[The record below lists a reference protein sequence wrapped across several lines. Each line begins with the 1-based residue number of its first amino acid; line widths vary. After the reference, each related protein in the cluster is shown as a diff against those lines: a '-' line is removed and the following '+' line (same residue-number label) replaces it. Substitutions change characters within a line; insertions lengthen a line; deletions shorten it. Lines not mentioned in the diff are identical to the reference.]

1 MCFFVQTNHTRKEL
15 LFLMFKEINLRN
27 HSSLHKLFYSLESME
42 LLQYFKKLKW
52 EFLFVTFLIVIN
64 AGFLTLAGISSA
76 NALSAVAKLKAE
88 RFFMWVALMGGAY
101 IFYAIVNCLVN
112 VEQTRLAQNVDKLIR
127 NDIAQDLS
135 QTSYSGFHQQT
146 VATYNSWLTND
157 ITTINN
163 FGVEDFMMIIRQ
175 ISEIVFGMLTL
186 AYFNVSLVVTVIIL
200 TIIMGVVP
208 NLFSKILAKRSLEY
222 THANERLVN
231 SINDV
236 LNGFNTLF
244 LANLPQTIVKKING
258 ASDDVKEHAL
268 NYSKTAGITQAI
280 TNGLAFIS
288 QVIILGQTGWLILH
302 QLTPVGT
309 ISGAQFFASTIFA
322 ELSGISFNWQ
332 EFKSVK
338 PIIEKFKTI
347 PLKTVDGAL
356 PADFKLSNLEL
367 DKVSY
372 QYSGQDK
379 PIFENLDLDFKLK
392 NKYILMGDSAA
403 GKSTLLNLISGLLRD
418 YQGKIEISDVEY
430 NQISDRDLHDQ
441 ITYLQ
446 QDPYIFTASLEWNLT
461 LGRQVSKA
469 KIAEVIKECGLEDLI
484 AKLPDGMDTVLADQG
499 KQLSGG
505 QKQRVAFARALLR
518 DTPIY
523 LLDEA
528 TSALDKTS
536 SVQLER
542 LILTQKDKTVIM
554 VTHHLRDEV
563 KQLADQVVDLNELK
577 KN

>member
-1 MCFFVQTNHTRKEL
+1 
-15 LFLMFKEINLRN
+15 
-27 HSSLHKLFYSLESME
+27 ME
-42 LLQYFKKLKW
+42 LLQYFKRLKW

-338 PIIEKFKTI
+338 PIIEKFKTV
-347 PLKTVDGAL
+347 PLKTVHGAL
-356 PADFKLSNLEL
+356 PIDFKLSNLEL

-379 PIFENLDLDFKLK
+379 PIFENLNLNFKLK

-430 NQISDRDLHDQ
+430 NQISDKDLHDQ

-469 KIAEVIKECGLEDLI
+469 KISEVIKECGLEDLI

-528 TSALDKTS
+528 TSALDKAS

>member
-1 MCFFVQTNHTRKEL
+1 
-15 LFLMFKEINLRN
+15 
-27 HSSLHKLFYSLESME
+27 ME
-42 LLQYFKKLKW
+42 LLQYFKRLKW

-258 ASDDVKEHAL
+258 ASDDVKKHAL

-379 PIFENLDLDFKLK
+379 PIFENLNLNFKLK

-418 YQGKIEISDVEY
+418 YQGEIEIADMEY
-430 NQISDRDLHDQ
+430 NQISDQDLHDQ

-461 LGRQVSKA
+461 LGRQISKA
-469 KIAEVIKECGLEDLI
+469 KIAEVIKECGLEELI

-518 DTPIY
+518 NTPIY

-563 KQLADQVVDLNELK
+563 KQLADQVYDLTKSNSLQK
-577 KN
+577 HLH

>member
-1 MCFFVQTNHTRKEL
+1 
-15 LFLMFKEINLRN
+15 
-27 HSSLHKLFYSLESME
+27 ME
-42 LLQYFKKLKW
+42 LLQYFKRLKW

-258 ASDDVKEHAL
+258 ASDDVKKHAL

-338 PIIEKFKTI
+338 PIIEKFKTV
-347 PLKTVDGAL
+347 PLKTVHGAL
-356 PADFKLSNLEL
+356 PIDFKLSNLEL

-446 QDPYIFTASLEWNLT
+446 QDPYIFTASLEWNFT
-461 LGRQVSKA
+461 LGRQISKA
-469 KIAEVIKECGLEDLI
+469 KIAEVIKECGLEELI

-528 TSALDKTS
+528 TSALDKAS

-542 LILTQKDKTVIM
+542 LILTPKDKTVIM

>member
-1 MCFFVQTNHTRKEL
+1 
-15 LFLMFKEINLRN
+15 
-27 HSSLHKLFYSLESME
+27 ME
-42 LLQYFKKLKW
+42 LLQYFKRLKW
-52 EFLFVTFLIVIN
+52 EFLFVIFLIVIN

-88 RFFMWVALMGGAY
+88 RFFMWVTLMGGAY

-258 ASDDVKEHAL
+258 ASDDVKKHAL

-379 PIFENLDLDFKLK
+379 PIFENLNLNFKLK

-418 YQGKIEISDVEY
+418 YQGEIEIADMEY
-430 NQISDRDLHDQ
+430 NQISDQDLHDQ

-446 QDPYIFTASLEWNLT
+446 QDPYIFTASLGWNLT

-469 KIAEVIKECGLEDLI
+469 KISEVIKECGLEDLI

-528 TSALDKTS
+528 TSALDKAS

>member
-1 MCFFVQTNHTRKEL
+1 
-15 LFLMFKEINLRN
+15 
-27 HSSLHKLFYSLESME
+27 ME
-42 LLQYFKKLKW
+42 LLQYIKKLKW

-88 RFFMWVALMGGAY
+88 RFFMWVTLMGGAY

-231 SINDV
+231 TINDI

-244 LANLPQTIVKKING
+244 LANLPQTIVTKINKS
-258 ASDDVKEHAL
+258 SDDVKKHTVQYA
-268 NYSKTAGITQAI
+268 KAAGVTQAI

-302 QLTPVGT
+302 NLTPVGT

-338 PIIEKFKTI
+338 PIMKKFKSGFDLNPNNQI
-347 PLKTVDGAL
+347 VK
-356 PADFKLSNLEL
+356 NLEL
-367 DKVSY
+367 GNIKFNNISY
-372 QYSGQDK
+372 KYSKNDK
-379 PIFENLDLDFKLK
+379 PLFQNLNLDFQLN
-392 NKYILMGDSAA
+392 NKYILVGDSAA
-403 GKSTLLNLISGLLRD
+403 GKSTILNLIAGLLRNNSGD
-418 YQGKIEISDVEY
+418 IKMNDISYSAISD
-430 NQISDRDLHDQ
+430 NDLHEK
-441 ITYLQ
+441 ISYLQ
-446 QDPYIFTASLEWNLT
+446 QDPYIFSASLKWNLT
-461 LGRQVSKA
+461 LGKN
-469 KIAEVIKECGLEDLI
+469 IPDAEINNVIHECGLEDMI
-484 AKLPDGMDTVLADQG
+484 AKLPNGVDTVLNDQG
-499 KQLSGG
+499 EQLSGG
-505 QKQRVAFARALLR
+505 QKQRISFAREILR

-528 TSALDKTS
+528 TSALDKS
-536 SVQLER
+536 ASVKLEKA
-542 LILTQKDKTVIM
+542 ILSKKNKTVIM
-554 VTHHLRDEV
+554 VTHHLREEI
-563 KQLADQVVDLNELK
+563 KQLANKVINLNEVK
-577 KN
+577 E

>member
-1 MCFFVQTNHTRKEL
+1 
-15 LFLMFKEINLRN
+15 
-27 HSSLHKLFYSLESME
+27 ME
-42 LLQYFKKLKW
+42 LLQYFKRLKW
-52 EFLFVTFLIVIN
+52 EFLFVIFLIVIN

-208 NLFSKILAKRSLEY
+208 NLFSKILTKRSLEY

-258 ASDDVKEHAL
+258 ASDDVKKHAL

-379 PIFENLDLDFKLK
+379 PIFENLNLNFKLK

-430 NQISDRDLHDQ
+430 NQISDKDLHDQ

-446 QDPYIFTASLEWNLT
+446 QDPYIFTASLGWNLT

-469 KIAEVIKECGLEDLI
+469 KISEVIKECGLEDLI

-505 QKQRVAFARALLR
+505 QKQRIAFARALLR

-528 TSALDKTS
+528 TSALDKAS

>member
-1 MCFFVQTNHTRKEL
+1 
-15 LFLMFKEINLRN
+15 
-27 HSSLHKLFYSLESME
+27 ME
-42 LLQYFKKLKW
+42 LLQYFKRLKW

-88 RFFMWVALMGGAY
+88 RFFMWVTLMGGAY

-258 ASDDVKEHAL
+258 ASDDVKKHAL

-309 ISGAQFFASTIFA
+309 ISGVQFFASTIFA

-379 PIFENLDLDFKLK
+379 PIFENLNLNFKLK

-430 NQISDRDLHDQ
+430 NQISDKDLHDQ

-446 QDPYIFTASLEWNLT
+446 QDPYIFTASLGWNLT

-469 KIAEVIKECGLEDLI
+469 KISEVIKECGLEDLI

-528 TSALDKTS
+528 TSALDKAS

>member
-1 MCFFVQTNHTRKEL
+1 
-15 LFLMFKEINLRN
+15 
-27 HSSLHKLFYSLESME
+27 ME
-42 LLQYFKKLKW
+42 LLQYFKRLKW

-258 ASDDVKEHAL
+258 ASDDVKKHAL

-379 PIFENLDLDFKLK
+379 PIFENLNLNFKLK

-418 YQGKIEISDVEY
+418 YQGKIEIADMEY
-430 NQISDRDLHDQ
+430 NQISDQDLHDQ

-446 QDPYIFTASLEWNLT
+446 QDPYIFTASLEWNFT
-461 LGRQVSKA
+461 LGRQISKA
-469 KIAEVIKECGLEDLI
+469 KIAEVIKECGLEELI

-528 TSALDKTS
+528 TSALDKAS

>member
-1 MCFFVQTNHTRKEL
+1 
-15 LFLMFKEINLRN
+15 
-27 HSSLHKLFYSLESME
+27 ME
-42 LLQYFKKLKW
+42 LLQYFKRLKW

-135 QTSYSGFHQQT
+135 QTSYSGVHQQT

-186 AYFNVSLVVTVIIL
+186 VYFNVSLVVTVIIL

-236 LNGFNTLF
+236 LNGFNILF

-258 ASDDVKEHAL
+258 ASDDVKKHAL

-379 PIFENLDLDFKLK
+379 PIFENLNLNFKLK

-430 NQISDRDLHDQ
+430 NQISDKDLHDQ

-446 QDPYIFTASLEWNLT
+446 QDPYIFTASLGWNLT

-469 KIAEVIKECGLEDLI
+469 KISEVIKECGLEDLI

-528 TSALDKTS
+528 TSALDKAS

>member
-1 MCFFVQTNHTRKEL
+1 
-15 LFLMFKEINLRN
+15 
-27 HSSLHKLFYSLESME
+27 ME
-42 LLQYFKKLKW
+42 LLQYFKRLKW

-236 LNGFNTLF
+236 LNGFNTLV

-258 ASDDVKEHAL
+258 ASDDVKKHAL

-338 PIIEKFKTI
+338 PIIEKFKTV
-347 PLKTVDGAL
+347 PLKTVHGAL
-356 PADFKLSNLEL
+356 PIDFKLSNLEL

-418 YQGKIEISDVEY
+418 YQGEIEISDVEY

-528 TSALDKTS
+528 TSALDKAS

>member
-1 MCFFVQTNHTRKEL
+1 
-15 LFLMFKEINLRN
+15 
-27 HSSLHKLFYSLESME
+27 ME
-42 LLQYFKKLKW
+42 LLQYFKRLKW

-88 RFFMWVALMGGAY
+88 RFFMWVTLMGGAY

-258 ASDDVKEHAL
+258 ASDDVKKHAL

-379 PIFENLDLDFKLK
+379 PIFENLNLNFKLK

-418 YQGKIEISDVEY
+418 YQGEIEIADMEY
-430 NQISDRDLHDQ
+430 NQISDQDLHDQ

-446 QDPYIFTASLEWNLT
+446 QDPYIFTASLGWNLT

-469 KIAEVIKECGLEDLI
+469 KISEVIKECGLEELI

>member
-1 MCFFVQTNHTRKEL
+1 
-15 LFLMFKEINLRN
+15 
-27 HSSLHKLFYSLESME
+27 ME
-42 LLQYFKKLKW
+42 LLQYFKRLKW

-338 PIIEKFKTI
+338 PIIEKFKTV
-347 PLKTVDGAL
+347 PLKTVHGAL
-356 PADFKLSNLEL
+356 PIDFKLSNLEL

-528 TSALDKTS
+528 TSALDKAS

-554 VTHHLRDEV
+554 VTHHLRDEA

-577 KN
+577 NN

>member
-1 MCFFVQTNHTRKEL
+1 
-15 LFLMFKEINLRN
+15 
-27 HSSLHKLFYSLESME
+27 ME
-42 LLQYFKKLKW
+42 LLQYFKRLKW

-338 PIIEKFKTI
+338 PIIEKFKTV
-347 PLKTVDGAL
+347 PLKTVHGAL
-356 PADFKLSNLEL
+356 PIDFKLSNLEL

>member
-1 MCFFVQTNHTRKEL
+1 
-15 LFLMFKEINLRN
+15 
-27 HSSLHKLFYSLESME
+27 
-42 LLQYFKKLKW
+42 
-52 EFLFVTFLIVIN
+52 
-64 AGFLTLAGISSA
+64 
-76 NALSAVAKLKAE
+76 
-88 RFFMWVALMGGAY
+88 MWVALMGGAY

-258 ASDDVKEHAL
+258 ASDDVKKHAL

-379 PIFENLDLDFKLK
+379 PIFENLNLNFKLK

-418 YQGKIEISDVEY
+418 YQGKIEIADMEY
-430 NQISDRDLHDQ
+430 NQISDQDLHDQ

-446 QDPYIFTASLEWNLT
+446 QDPYIFTASLEWNFT
-461 LGRQVSKA
+461 LGRQISKA
-469 KIAEVIKECGLEDLI
+469 KIAEVIKECGLEELI

>member
-1 MCFFVQTNHTRKEL
+1 
-15 LFLMFKEINLRN
+15 
-27 HSSLHKLFYSLESME
+27 ME
-42 LLQYFKKLKW
+42 LLQYFKRLKW

-379 PIFENLDLDFKLK
+379 PIFENLNLNFKLK

-418 YQGKIEISDVEY
+418 YQGKIEIADMEY
-430 NQISDRDLHDQ
+430 NQISDQDLHDQ

-446 QDPYIFTASLEWNLT
+446 QDPYIFTASLEWNFT
-461 LGRQVSKA
+461 LGRQISKA
-469 KIAEVIKECGLEDLI
+469 KIAEVIKECGLEELI

>member
-1 MCFFVQTNHTRKEL
+1 
-15 LFLMFKEINLRN
+15 
-27 HSSLHKLFYSLESME
+27 ME

-88 RFFMWVALMGGAY
+88 RFFMWVTLMGGAY

-258 ASDDVKEHAL
+258 ASDDVKKHAL

-347 PLKTVDGAL
+347 PLKTVDGVL

-379 PIFENLDLDFKLK
+379 PIFENLNLNFKLK

-418 YQGKIEISDVEY
+418 YQGKIEIADMEY
-430 NQISDRDLHDQ
+430 NQISDQDLHDQ

-446 QDPYIFTASLEWNLT
+446 QDPYIFTASLEWNFT
-461 LGRQVSKA
+461 LGRQISKA
-469 KIAEVIKECGLEDLI
+469 KIAEVIKECGLEELI

>member
-1 MCFFVQTNHTRKEL
+1 
-15 LFLMFKEINLRN
+15 
-27 HSSLHKLFYSLESME
+27 ME

-101 IFYAIVNCLVN
+101 IFYAIINCLVN

-258 ASDDVKEHAL
+258 ASDDVKKHAL

-379 PIFENLDLDFKLK
+379 PIFENLNLNFKLK

-418 YQGKIEISDVEY
+418 YQGKIEIADMEY
-430 NQISDRDLHDQ
+430 NQISDQDLHDQ

-446 QDPYIFTASLEWNLT
+446 QDPYIFTASLEWNFT
-461 LGRQVSKA
+461 LGRQISKA
-469 KIAEVIKECGLEDLI
+469 KIAEVIKECGLEELI

>member
-1 MCFFVQTNHTRKEL
+1 
-15 LFLMFKEINLRN
+15 
-27 HSSLHKLFYSLESME
+27 ME

-258 ASDDVKEHAL
+258 ASDDVKKHAL

-379 PIFENLDLDFKLK
+379 PIFENLNLNFKLK

-430 NQISDRDLHDQ
+430 NQISDKDLHDQ

-446 QDPYIFTASLEWNLT
+446 QDPYIFTASLGWNLT

-469 KIAEVIKECGLEDLI
+469 KISEVIKECGLEDLI

>member
-1 MCFFVQTNHTRKEL
+1 
-15 LFLMFKEINLRN
+15 
-27 HSSLHKLFYSLESME
+27 ME
-42 LLQYFKKLKW
+42 LLQYFKRLKW

-258 ASDDVKEHAL
+258 ASDDVKKHAL

-338 PIIEKFKTI
+338 PIIEKFKTV

-356 PADFKLSNLEL
+356 PIDFKLSNLEL

-430 NQISDRDLHDQ
+430 NQISDKNLHDQ

-446 QDPYIFTASLEWNLT
+446 QDPYIFTASLGWNLT

-469 KIAEVIKECGLEDLI
+469 KISEVIKECGLEDLI

-528 TSALDKTS
+528 TSALDKAS

>member
-1 MCFFVQTNHTRKEL
+1 
-15 LFLMFKEINLRN
+15 
-27 HSSLHKLFYSLESME
+27 ME
-42 LLQYFKKLKW
+42 LLQYFKRLKW

-258 ASDDVKEHAL
+258 ASDDVKKHAL

-379 PIFENLDLDFKLK
+379 PIFENLNLNFKLK

-418 YQGKIEISDVEY
+418 YQGKIEIADMEY
-430 NQISDRDLHDQ
+430 NQISDQDLHDQ

-446 QDPYIFTASLEWNLT
+446 QDPYIFTASLEWNFT
-461 LGRQVSKA
+461 LGRQISKA
-469 KIAEVIKECGLEDLI
+469 KIAEVIKECGLEELI

-554 VTHHLRDEV
+554 VTHHLRDEA

-577 KN
+577 NN

>member
-1 MCFFVQTNHTRKEL
+1 
-15 LFLMFKEINLRN
+15 
-27 HSSLHKLFYSLESME
+27 ME
-42 LLQYFKKLKW
+42 LLQYFKRLKW

-76 NALSAVAKLKAE
+76 NALSAVAELKAE
-88 RFFMWVALMGGAY
+88 RFFMWVTLMGGAY

-258 ASDDVKEHAL
+258 ASDDVKKHAL

-379 PIFENLDLDFKLK
+379 PIFENLNLNFKLK

-430 NQISDRDLHDQ
+430 NQISDKDLHDQ

-446 QDPYIFTASLEWNLT
+446 QDPYIFTASLGWNLT
-461 LGRQVSKA
+461 LGCQVSKA
-469 KIAEVIKECGLEDLI
+469 KISEVIKECGLEDLI

-528 TSALDKTS
+528 TSALDKAS

>member
-1 MCFFVQTNHTRKEL
+1 
-15 LFLMFKEINLRN
+15 
-27 HSSLHKLFYSLESME
+27 ME
-42 LLQYFKKLKW
+42 LLQYFKRLKW

-338 PIIEKFKTI
+338 PIIEKFKTV
-347 PLKTVDGAL
+347 PLKTVHGAL
-356 PADFKLSNLEL
+356 PIDFKLSNLEL

-554 VTHHLRDEV
+554 VTHHLRDEA

>member
-1 MCFFVQTNHTRKEL
+1 MN
-15 LFLMFKEINLRN
+15 
-27 HSSLHKLFYSLESME
+27 
-42 LLQYFKKLKW
+42 LLQYFKRLKW

-258 ASDDVKEHAL
+258 ASDDVKKHAL

-338 PIIEKFKTI
+338 PIIEKFKTV
-347 PLKTVDGAL
+347 PLKTVYGAL

-379 PIFENLDLDFKLK
+379 PIFENLNLNFKLK

-461 LGRQVSKA
+461 LGRQISKA
-469 KIAEVIKECGLEDLI
+469 KIAEVIKECGLEELI

-518 DTPIY
+518 NTPIY

-563 KQLADQVVDLNELK
+563 KQLADQVYDLTKSNSLQK
-577 KN
+577 HLH

>member
-1 MCFFVQTNHTRKEL
+1 MN
-15 LFLMFKEINLRN
+15 
-27 HSSLHKLFYSLESME
+27 
-42 LLQYFKKLKW
+42 LLQYFKRLKW

-88 RFFMWVALMGGAY
+88 HFFMWVALMGGAY

-338 PIIEKFKTI
+338 PIIEKFKTV
-347 PLKTVDGAL
+347 PLKTVYGAL

-379 PIFENLDLDFKLK
+379 PIFENLNLNFKLK

-418 YQGKIEISDVEY
+418 YQGKIEIADMEY
-430 NQISDRDLHDQ
+430 NQISDQDLHDQ

-461 LGRQVSKA
+461 LGRQISKA
-469 KIAEVIKECGLEDLI
+469 KIAEVIKECGLEELI

-563 KQLADQVVDLNELK
+563 KQLADQVYDLTKSNSLQK
-577 KN
+577 HLH

>member
-1 MCFFVQTNHTRKEL
+1 
-15 LFLMFKEINLRN
+15 
-27 HSSLHKLFYSLESME
+27 ME

-88 RFFMWVALMGGAY
+88 RFFMWVTLMGGAY

-258 ASDDVKEHAL
+258 ASDDVKKHAL

-288 QVIILGQTGWLILH
+288 QVMILGQTGWLILH

-379 PIFENLDLDFKLK
+379 PIFENLNLNFKLK

-418 YQGKIEISDVEY
+418 YQGKIEIADMEY
-430 NQISDRDLHDQ
+430 NQISDKDLHDQ

-446 QDPYIFTASLEWNLT
+446 QDPYIFTASLGWNLT

-469 KIAEVIKECGLEDLI
+469 KISEVIKECGLEDLI

-505 QKQRVAFARALLR
+505 QEQRVAFARALLR

-528 TSALDKTS
+528 TSALDKAS

>member
-1 MCFFVQTNHTRKEL
+1 
-15 LFLMFKEINLRN
+15 
-27 HSSLHKLFYSLESME
+27 ME
-42 LLQYFKKLKW
+42 LLQYFKRLKW

-88 RFFMWVALMGGAY
+88 RFFMWVTLMGGAY

-258 ASDDVKEHAL
+258 ASDDVKKHAL

-379 PIFENLDLDFKLK
+379 PIFENLNLNFKLK

-430 NQISDRDLHDQ
+430 NQISDKNLHDQ

-446 QDPYIFTASLEWNLT
+446 QDPYIFTASLEWNFT

-469 KIAEVIKECGLEDLI
+469 KISEVIKECGLEDLI

-528 TSALDKTS
+528 TSALDKAS

>member
-1 MCFFVQTNHTRKEL
+1 
-15 LFLMFKEINLRN
+15 
-27 HSSLHKLFYSLESME
+27 ME
-42 LLQYFKKLKW
+42 LLQYFKRLKW

-64 AGFLTLAGISSA
+64 AGFLTLSGISSA

-258 ASDDVKEHAL
+258 ASDDVKKHAL

-280 TNGLAFIS
+280 TNRLAFIS

-379 PIFENLDLDFKLK
+379 PIFENLNLNFKLK

-430 NQISDRDLHDQ
+430 NQISDKNLHDQ

-446 QDPYIFTASLEWNLT
+446 QDPYIFTASLGWNLT

-469 KIAEVIKECGLEDLI
+469 KISEVIKECGLEDLI

-528 TSALDKTS
+528 TSALDKAS

>member
-1 MCFFVQTNHTRKEL
+1 
-15 LFLMFKEINLRN
+15 
-27 HSSLHKLFYSLESME
+27 ME

-338 PIIEKFKTI
+338 PIIEKFKTV
-347 PLKTVDGAL
+347 PLKTVHGAL
-356 PADFKLSNLEL
+356 PIDFKLSNLEL

>member
-1 MCFFVQTNHTRKEL
+1 
-15 LFLMFKEINLRN
+15 
-27 HSSLHKLFYSLESME
+27 ME
-42 LLQYFKKLKW
+42 LLQYFKRLKW

-258 ASDDVKEHAL
+258 ASDDVKKHAL

-379 PIFENLDLDFKLK
+379 PIFENLNLNFKLK

-430 NQISDRDLHDQ
+430 NQISDKDLHDQ

-446 QDPYIFTASLEWNLT
+446 QDPYIFTASLGWNLT

-469 KIAEVIKECGLEDLI
+469 KISEVIKECGLEDLI

-528 TSALDKTS
+528 TSALDKAS

-563 KQLADQVVDLNELK
+563 KQLADQVADLNELK

>member
-1 MCFFVQTNHTRKEL
+1 MRERTIYTKDVTG
-15 LFLMFKEINLRN
+15 
-27 HSSLHKLFYSLESME
+27 SSME
-42 LLQYFKKLKW
+42 LLQYFKRLKW
-52 EFLFVTFLIVIN
+52 EFLFVIFLIVIN

-258 ASDDVKEHAL
+258 ASDDVKKHAL

-379 PIFENLDLDFKLK
+379 PIFENLNLNFKLK

-430 NQISDRDLHDQ
+430 NQISDKDLHDQ

-446 QDPYIFTASLEWNLT
+446 QDPYIFTASLGWNLT

-469 KIAEVIKECGLEDLI
+469 KISEVIKDCGLEDLI

-505 QKQRVAFARALLR
+505 QKQRIAFARALLR

-528 TSALDKTS
+528 TSALDKAS

>member
-1 MCFFVQTNHTRKEL
+1 
-15 LFLMFKEINLRN
+15 
-27 HSSLHKLFYSLESME
+27 ME

-258 ASDDVKEHAL
+258 ASDDVKKHAL

-338 PIIEKFKTI
+338 PIIEKFKTV
-347 PLKTVDGAL
+347 PLKTVHGAL
-356 PADFKLSNLEL
+356 PIDFKLSNLEL

-379 PIFENLDLDFKLK
+379 PIFENLNLNFKLK

-430 NQISDRDLHDQ
+430 NQISDQDLHDQ

-446 QDPYIFTASLEWNLT
+446 QDPYIFTASLEWNFT
-461 LGRQVSKA
+461 LGRQISKA
-469 KIAEVIKECGLEDLI
+469 KIAEVIKECGLEELI

>member
-1 MCFFVQTNHTRKEL
+1 
-15 LFLMFKEINLRN
+15 
-27 HSSLHKLFYSLESME
+27 ME
-42 LLQYFKKLKW
+42 LLQYFKRLKW

-88 RFFMWVALMGGAY
+88 RFFMWVTLMGGAY

-258 ASDDVKEHAL
+258 ASDDVKKHAL

-379 PIFENLDLDFKLK
+379 PIFENLNLNFKLK

-430 NQISDRDLHDQ
+430 NQISDKDLHDQ

-446 QDPYIFTASLEWNLT
+446 QDPYIFTASLGWNLT

-469 KIAEVIKECGLEDLI
+469 KISEVIKECGLEELI

>member
-1 MCFFVQTNHTRKEL
+1 
-15 LFLMFKEINLRN
+15 
-27 HSSLHKLFYSLESME
+27 ME
-42 LLQYFKKLKW
+42 LLQYFKRLKW

-258 ASDDVKEHAL
+258 ASDDVKKHAL

-379 PIFENLDLDFKLK
+379 PIFENLNLNFKLK

-418 YQGKIEISDVEY
+418 YQGEIEIADMEY
-430 NQISDRDLHDQ
+430 NQISDQDLHDQ

-446 QDPYIFTASLEWNLT
+446 QDPYIFTASLEWNFT
-461 LGRQVSKA
+461 LGRQISKA
-469 KIAEVIKECGLEDLI
+469 KIAEVIKECGLEELI

>member
-1 MCFFVQTNHTRKEL
+1 
-15 LFLMFKEINLRN
+15 
-27 HSSLHKLFYSLESME
+27 ME

-101 IFYAIVNCLVN
+101 IFYAIINCLVN

-258 ASDDVKEHAL
+258 ASDDVKKHAL

-379 PIFENLDLDFKLK
+379 PIFENLNLNFKLK

-418 YQGKIEISDVEY
+418 YQGEIEIADMEY
-430 NQISDRDLHDQ
+430 NQISDQDLHDQ

-461 LGRQVSKA
+461 LGCQISKA
-469 KIAEVIKECGLEDLI
+469 KIAEVIKECGLEELI

>member
-1 MCFFVQTNHTRKEL
+1 
-15 LFLMFKEINLRN
+15 
-27 HSSLHKLFYSLESME
+27 ME
-42 LLQYFKKLKW
+42 LLQYFKRLKW

-88 RFFMWVALMGGAY
+88 RFFMWVTLMGGAY

-258 ASDDVKEHAL
+258 ASDDVKKHAL

-379 PIFENLDLDFKLK
+379 PIFENLNLNFKLK

-430 NQISDRDLHDQ
+430 NQISDQDLHDQ

-446 QDPYIFTASLEWNLT
+446 QDPYIFTASLEWNFT
-461 LGRQVSKA
+461 LGRQISKA
-469 KIAEVIKECGLEDLI
+469 KIAEVIKECGLEELI

>member
-1 MCFFVQTNHTRKEL
+1 
-15 LFLMFKEINLRN
+15 
-27 HSSLHKLFYSLESME
+27 ME
-42 LLQYFKKLKW
+42 LLQYFKRLKW
-52 EFLFVTFLIVIN
+52 EFLFVTFLIFIN

-258 ASDDVKEHAL
+258 ASDDVKKHAL

-379 PIFENLDLDFKLK
+379 PIFENLNLNFKLK

-418 YQGKIEISDVEY
+418 YQGKIEIADMEY
-430 NQISDRDLHDQ
+430 NQISDQDLHDQ

-446 QDPYIFTASLEWNLT
+446 QDPYIFTASLEWNFT
-461 LGRQVSKA
+461 LGRQISKA
-469 KIAEVIKECGLEDLI
+469 KIAEVIKECGLEELI